1 MVDETYSPL
10 LHEIFTKVNNA
21 KDKPKKIKV
30 LQQYNSPGLR
40 KVLKAAFDPQI
51 KWMLPI
57 GKVPYVPNE
66 APEGTEHTRLDNE
79 ARTFKNFVSL
89 TVNGEVHEGN
99 PNLNAMRREQ
109 LFIQLL
115 EGLHVS
121 EAEIV
126 IAVKDNT
133 LNKKYKG
140 LNASTVKA
148 AFGWDD
154 QFMAAGVPRVASGRT
169 SGR

>member
-1 MVDETYSPL
+1 
-10 LHEIFTKVNNA
+10 
-21 KDKPKKIKV
+21 
-30 LQQYNSPGLR
+30 
-40 KVLKAAFDPQI
+40 
-51 KWMLPI
+51 
-57 GKVPYVPNE
+57 
-66 APEGTEHTRLDNE
+66 
-79 ARTFKNFVSL
+79 VSL
-89 TVNGEVHEGN
+89 TVNGETHEGN

-126 IAVKDNT
+126 IAVKDKS

-154 QFMAAGVPRVASGRT
+154 DFMSAGVPRMAGGGT

>member
-1 MVDETYSPL
+1 MATETYRPL
-10 LHEIFTKVNNA
+10 VHEIFTKVNNA

-30 LQQYNSPGLR
+30 LQQYNSDGLR
-40 KVLKAAFDPQI
+40 KILKAAFDPQI
-51 KWMLPI
+51 TWLLPP
-57 GKVPYVPNE
+57 GKVPFVPNE
-66 APEGTEHTRLDNE
+66 VPEGTEHTRLEHE
-79 ARTFKNFVSL
+79 ARTLKNFVAL
-89 TVNGEVHEGN
+89 TVNGETHEGN

-115 EGLHVS
+115 EGLHVG

-126 IAVKDNT
+126 LASKDKS

-154 QFMAAGVPRVASGRT
+154 NFMSPGVPRLGGT
-169 SGR
+169 SGQ